1 MPKKQT
7 AAAPWQALEE
17 QAYHA
22 YREWPL
28 WLVLRARELTPRR
41 AAARPN
47 QHTTGAAPV
56 GERTERA
63 PEEPAAQEG
72 AEA

>member
-7 AAAPWQALEE
+7 AVAPWQALEE

-22 YREWPL
+22 YREWQL

-41 AAARPN
+41 AAARP
-47 QHTTGAAPV
+47 HKHAPGTAPT

-63 PEEPAAQEG
+63 PENTAAQEG
-72 AEA
+72 AEE